1 MRGVAAVAIKELRQI
16 RRDRR
21 SLVILLFI
29 PVFFLFLYGYALN
42 FDIRHVTLAIEDRDH
57 SAESRALVAAFV
69 RSAYFDRVA
78 TVENDEQVDS
88 LMNRGQARALLV
100 IPEGFT
106 RRVFRGEPIDLQVVL
121 NGDNANTAT
130 TVLGYVNGV
139 LTDAAAQLG
148 GPIRASSVG
157 VIPRVWYNPELR
169 SALFLV
175 PGLIAY
181 IATISAVVSTSLSI
195 VREKENG
202 TIEQIRMAPIST
214 LSYVLGKTIPYLVL
228 AEISAFLIVVA
239 AMAMFGLPM
248 RGDWATLFIVLTA
261 FLVGGLGTGLLV
273 STVSDTQQAALQA
286 SMLLAFLPV
295 FMLSGFIFPIASM
308 PLFLQQVTK
317 IVPAKYFL
325 IALRGVVL
333 KGLGLSEV
341 LMPLLALVIFAVAV
355 IGLSALRLARR

>member
-1 MRGVAAVAIKELRQI
+1 MSAAIAVAVKELRQI

-21 SLVILLFI
+21 SLLILLFI
-29 PVFFLFLYGYALN
+29 PVFFLLLYGYALN
-42 FDIRHVTLAIEDRDH
+42 FDIRHVALGVQDRDR
-57 SAESRALVAAFV
+57 SVESRALVAAFV
-69 RSAYFDRVA
+69 RSAYFDNVA
-78 TVENDEQVDS
+78 TIDS
-88 LMNRGQARALLV
+88 ESQIADLMNHGDVRAILV
-100 IPEGFT
+100 IPEGFAHRIG
-106 RRVFRGEPIDLQVVL
+106 RRETAHVQILM

-130 TVLGYVNGV
+130 TVFGYVNGV
-139 LTDAAAQLG
+139 LTDVSQRLG
-148 GPIRASSVG
+148 AEIRVPTVG
-157 VIPRVWYNPELR
+157 VAARVWYNPELR

-195 VREKENG
+195 VREKESG

-214 LSYVLGKTIPYLVL
+214 LSYIVGKTLPYLV
-228 AEISAFLIVVA
+228 ISQVSAFLIIFA

-248 RGDWATLFIVLTA
+248 RGDWGTLFIVVAA
-261 FLVGGLGTGLLV
+261 FLLGGLGTGLLV
-273 STVSDTQQAALQA
+273 STVANTQQVALQT

-308 PLFLQQVTK
+308 PIGLQYVTK

-333 KGLGLSEV
+333 KGLGLGEV
-341 LMPLLALVIFAVAV
+341 LMPLAALFLFAAAV
-355 IGLSALRLARR
+355 LGLSALRLSRR